1 MNLTGDERSY
11 YYGYYTLGTE
21 KIAIQLKYP
30 DVKRMATIEEIGYND
45 AKSGISLADLPKEI
59 KENREYLL
67 GYKKALEE
75 LLNNNKNLRK

>member
-1 MNLTGDERSY
+1 
-11 YYGYYTLGTE
+11 
-21 KIAIQLKYP
+21 
-30 DVKRMATIEEIGYND
+30 MATIEEIGYND
-45 AKSGISLADLPKEI
+45 SKNGISLADLPIEI

>member
-1 MNLTGDERSY
+1 MNVR
-11 YYGYYTLGTE
+11 
-21 KIAIQLKYP
+21 
-30 DVKRMATIEEIGYND
+30 TIEEIGYND

-67 GYKKALEE
+67 GYKRALEE